1 MAYLAKHSPGSGGGF
16 TWTKPD
22 QVIEVK
28 DEALARELILAAHGD
43 IYQVNELPA
52 EPVEPSKAIN
62 EVVAAEDFTNAPATR
77 GRPKASDK

>member
-1 MAYLAKHSPGSGGGF
+1 MAYLAKHQPGSGGGF

-43 IYQVNELPA
+43 IYQVNELP
-52 EPVEPSKAIN
+52 VEPKPPKPSKVVN
-62 EVVAAEDFTNAPATR
+62 EVVSPEDFTNATE
-77 GRPKASDK
+77 K